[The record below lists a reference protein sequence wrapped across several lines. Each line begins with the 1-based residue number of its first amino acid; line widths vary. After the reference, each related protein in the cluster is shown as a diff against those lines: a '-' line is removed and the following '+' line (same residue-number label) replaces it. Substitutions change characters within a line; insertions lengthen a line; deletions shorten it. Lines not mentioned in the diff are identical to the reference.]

1 MHMCQTESPD
11 LGRQKCVKLSFNKHW
26 TQSKIWAGNFREQMF
41 SAIASPPPPPVIS
54 ASPCEDLP
62 NSRSWISTN
71 RSKKKKKKELE
82 SNCPYRYEIAV
93 KPTVSKIYK
102 AGYEVQIQ
110 MSYWWWRRNL
120 MHNRNMYVSVLI
132 IQILFDLFW
141 VFQNTVLE
149 YTPS

>member
-26 TQSKIWAGNFREQMF
+26 TQSKNLSWKFQRTNVF
-41 SAIASPPPPPVIS
+41 SNSLSPPPPVIS

-71 RSKKKKKKELE
+71 RSKKKKELE

-132 IQILFDLFW
+132 IQIFLFDIFW

>member
-26 TQSKIWAGNFREQMF
+26 TQSKNLSWKFQRTNVF
-41 SAIASPPPPPVIS
+41 SNSLSPPPPVIS

-71 RSKKKKKKELE
+71 RSKKKKKELE